1 MLKELA
7 QELNQILADVKTLT
21 RENEELK
28 IQKKIITGIGTNNNI
43 KIKYINNDI
52 RDSQGNVF
60 TPVEEIHDNVEI
72 TVE

>member
-1 MLKELA
+1 MQYITIKNNNITKNSKNL
-7 QELNQILADVKTLT
+7 
-21 RENEELK
+21 
-28 IQKKIITGIGTNNNI
+28 ITGIGTNNII

-52 RDSQGNVF
+52 KDIEGNVF